1 MKRRFFVTLICGLLA
16 ISCAMEQDSANEITT
31 NGKVKV
37 SIGQSVKIKSRTTV
51 DSDGRTAIWEGDD
64 KIAVWAQ
71 GSDGNFDLTGE
82 RFILYRF
89 TNSMTQAIFTAYIT
103 PMEEDNYTYYAAYPT
118 PTAINGTEATFSLS
132 AVQSGE
138 EFVGDCDIMV
148 SAPIQSGA
156 LTAESVTPLDL
167 RFSHKMH
174 AMRFDIP
181 EDGNLMGMA
190 IDKIEFT
197 FPTNVVGDVT
207 LDVANP
213 DAAPTLSNGSNVLTL
228 DLPNGAEAGDTL
240 WAMIFPTE
248 LTGEITYKAYSGKY
262 SSVEGRLE
270 IIKTAEAQHMTRTD
284 IQIPELYRMTTISLK
299 VVENNLGEDFN
310 TMTILDASGNTMCSF
325 TKNSSDVYDFKV
337 EGVYDVSPWQGQT
350 LTARF
355 DSPNAIID
363 YKFTMPNNM
372 LAYTKTSADVKI
384 PYLLFEDF
392 SASSDAESQDAYAA
406 STDDVQTNAPGQLLD
421 GKMPRNGWNAAR
433 FKISGGNRI
442 RINCHYDSAVMSYA
456 RYSGRLDTPAIG
468 HLKSNN
474 VPLKVTYDVGCYIP
488 MGYQTLSS
496 FDDTKSGNAYYI
508 VGTHTKSD
516 TSKLDGVNQ
525 DKVSSNCTTIF
536 TSNGYK
542 TNDSLNFTSPMPE
555 TVSHTIANCGASTRI
570 VWWACTKQTK
580 VVFQGAN
587 ARYYFYID
595 NIKVQIAK

>member
-1 MKRRFFVTLICGLLA
+1 
-16 ISCAMEQDSANEITT
+16 
-31 NGKVKV
+31 
-37 SIGQSVKIKSRTTV
+37 
-51 DSDGRTAIWEGDD
+51 
-64 KIAVWAQ
+64 
-71 GSDGNFDLTGE
+71 
-82 RFILYRF
+82 
-89 TNSMTQAIFTAYIT
+89 
-103 PMEEDNYTYYAAYPT
+103 
-118 PTAINGTEATFSLS
+118 
-132 AVQSGE
+132 
-138 EFVGDCDIMV
+138 
-148 SAPIQSGA
+148 
-156 LTAESVTPLDL
+156 
-167 RFSHKMH
+167 
-174 AMRFDIP
+174 
-181 EDGNLMGMA
+181 
-190 IDKIEFT
+190 
-197 FPTNVVGDVT
+197 
-207 LDVANP
+207 
-213 DAAPTLSNGSNVLTL
+213 
-228 DLPNGAEAGDTL
+228 
-240 WAMIFPTE
+240 
-248 LTGEITYKAYSGKY
+248 
-262 SSVEGRLE
+262 
-270 IIKTAEAQHMTRTD
+270 
-284 IQIPELYRMTTISLK
+284 
-299 VVENNLGEDFN
+299 
-310 TMTILDASGNTMCSF
+310 MCSF

-406 STDDVQTNAPGQLLD
+406 STNDVQNDAPGQLLD

-488 MGYQTLSS
+488 MGYQTLGS
-496 FDDTKSGNAYYI
+496 FDDTQSGNAYYI

-516 TSKLDGVNQ
+516 TSKLDGGNQ
-525 DKVSSNCTTIF
+525 NNISSNFTTIF

-580 VVFQGAN
+580 VVFLGAN